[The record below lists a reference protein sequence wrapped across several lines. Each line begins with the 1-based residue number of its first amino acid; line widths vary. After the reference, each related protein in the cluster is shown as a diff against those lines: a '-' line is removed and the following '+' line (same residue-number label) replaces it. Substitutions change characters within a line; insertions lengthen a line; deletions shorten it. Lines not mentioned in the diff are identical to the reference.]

1 MICLLNRND
10 VENIEVA
17 RPLFGDVVAE
27 KLLGARCDAVAIRLR
42 FASLN
47 GSVRLA
53 GRDDNG
59 VQVSACARDGVFNG
73 HVVWLFGVGERRR
86 A

>member
-10 VENIEVA
+10 VEDLEVA
-17 RPLFGDVVAE
+17 RPLLGDVVAE
-27 KLLGARCDAVAIRLR
+27 ELLGACGDAVAIRLR
-42 FASLN
+42 LAGLN

-73 HVVWLFGVGERRR
+73 HRVWLFGVDERRR

>member
-10 VENIEVA
+10 VEDIKVA
-17 RPLFGDVVAE
+17 RPLLGDVVAE
-27 KLLGARCDAVAIRLR
+27 ELLGACGDAVAVRLR
-42 FASLN
+42 LSGLN
-47 GSVRLA
+47 ATVSLA

-59 VQVSACARDGVFNG
+59 VKVSACARDGVFNG
-73 HVVWLFGVGERRR
+73 HVLGLFGVGERRR